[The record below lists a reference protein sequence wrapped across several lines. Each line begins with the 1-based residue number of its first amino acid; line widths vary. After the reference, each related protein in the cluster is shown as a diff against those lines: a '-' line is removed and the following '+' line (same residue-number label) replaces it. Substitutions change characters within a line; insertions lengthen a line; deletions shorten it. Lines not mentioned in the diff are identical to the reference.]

1 MVPVMMPAWIRLQ
14 PNKLDLGVVGER
26 VSPQNNVEGWFDK
39 NTAVVFERSMVEAE
53 DAETV

>member
-1 MVPVMMPAWIRLQ
+1 MMPAWIRLQ